1 VVTFTINRQA
11 WTPEL
16 EKPYVVAIIE
26 LAEQTGLRLLS
37 NIVGCDPNEVAIDM
51 PVMVTFAQFD
61 DVWIPL
67 FERADDV

>member
-1 VVTFTINRQA
+1 MTFTINRQA

-16 EKPYVVAIIE
+16 AEPYVVAIIE
-26 LAEQTGLRLLS
+26 LAEQANLRLLS

-51 PVMVTFAQFD
+51 PVSVTFAQLE

-67 FERADDV
+67 FERAGDV